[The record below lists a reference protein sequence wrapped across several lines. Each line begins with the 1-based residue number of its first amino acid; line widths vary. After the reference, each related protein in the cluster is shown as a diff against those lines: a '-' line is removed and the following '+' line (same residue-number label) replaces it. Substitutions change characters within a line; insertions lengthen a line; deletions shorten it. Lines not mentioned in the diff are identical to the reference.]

1 MRKIYSMLAL
11 LMTTALSALAGP
23 QTPSV
28 MMPSMYMGS
37 SFVANWGGNN
47 SDKYLLSVYT
57 LGDGVTKVAEDFS
70 KVNQKDGKLDAATP
84 GIPEGWTVDVAAKGT
99 TDVVYDGSK
108 NRILLDGDADHVT
121 TPVMVGGNMTSC
133 VFKANI
139 VHAEGITKDNSSVFA
154 VKVYDKEG
162 DLLTSGRIEALY
174 FASRQ
179 DFNVTEAFGYIP
191 ANVGRIEFAIEK
203 TDGHSVGDIAIS
215 SISYEFKAPK
225 FVMTD
230 REVTETHYT
239 VTGLDPE
246 AVYYYYV
253 KAQEGTEVSA
263 MSGIMLVDEYLPT
276 TALPASSVTANSFTA
291 NWEYLP
297 KSAGYI
303 VQGYRYDVAKT
314 SGVREVLKE
323 NFSKSTKGTVAL
335 PITYV
340 SNADELT
347 DCPGWTGRNLIA
359 AAGMMGA
366 NSGRF
371 PMNMSYVHS
380 PEMNLSASKGVY
392 TVHVKAHGTAGD
404 QLSVYHVGYMVDGH
418 LVMHKLTFDANGDA
432 EDTWEM
438 EDGDGQTVLS
448 FEESKMKP
456 FLLDVVEV
464 TQKVNAGDVTTVVL
478 PEVRV
483 NDGKA
488 TSYTFTDMVSDCRYG
503 YTVTGWRTDDYKSEL
518 KSTTSEYVYVNL
530 SSTDGISNGTVSVGK
545 PQVSVSGNTVMVTLA
560 QAAPIYLIGIDGSTR
575 QVVAGHAGANT
586 LTVEPGQVYIVKAGG
601 YAFKFV
607 AK

>member
-1 MRKIYSMLAL
+1 MRKVYSMLAL

-23 QTPSV
+23 QAPLIKEA
-28 MMPSMYMGS
+28 SMYTGN
-37 SFVANWGGNN
+37 SFVANWGGDN
-47 SDKYLLSVYT
+47 SNKYLLSVYT
-57 LGDGVTKVAEDFS
+57 VGEGVTQVTEDFS
-70 KVNQKDGKLDAATP
+70 KVNQKDGKLDAANP
-84 GIPEGWTVDVAAKGT
+84 GIPAGWTVDVAAKGT

-121 TPVMVGGNMTSC
+121 TPIMVGGNMTSC

-215 SISYEFKAPK
+215 SISYEFKASK

-263 MSGIMLVDEYLPT
+263 MSGIMLVDEFLPT
-276 TALPASSVTANSFTA
+276 TALPASNVTANSFTA

-303 VQGYRYDVAKT
+303 VR
-314 SGVREVLKE
+314 
-323 NFSKSTKGTVAL
+323 L
-335 PITYV
+335 P
-340 SNADELT
+340 L
-347 DCPGWTGRNLIA
+347 
-359 AAGMMGA
+359 
-366 NSGRF
+366 
-371 PMNMSYVHS
+371 
-380 PEMNLSASKGVY
+380 
-392 TVHVKAHGTAGD
+392 
-404 QLSVYHVGYMVDGH
+404 
-418 LVMHKLTFDANGDA
+418 
-432 EDTWEM
+432 
-438 EDGDGQTVLS
+438 
-448 FEESKMKP
+448 
-456 FLLDVVEV
+456 
-464 TQKVNAGDVTTVVL
+464 
-478 PEVRV
+478 
-483 NDGKA
+483 
-488 TSYTFTDMVSDCRYG
+488 
-503 YTVTGWRTDDYKSEL
+503 
-518 KSTTSEYVYVNL
+518 
-530 SSTDGISNGTVSVGK
+530 
-545 PQVSVSGNTVMVTLA
+545 
-560 QAAPIYLIGIDGSTR
+560 
-575 QVVAGHAGANT
+575 
-586 LTVEPGQVYIVKAGG
+586 
-601 YAFKFV
+601 
-607 AK
+607 

>member
-1 MRKIYSMLAL
+1 MLAL
-11 LMTTALSALAGP
+11 LLTTALSALAGP
-23 QTPSV
+23 QAPFIKGAT
-28 MMPSMYMGS
+28 MYTGK
-37 SFVANWGGNN
+37 SFVANWG
-47 SDKYLLSVYT
+47 SDTPSKYLLSVYT
-57 LGDGVTKVAEDFS
+57 LGEGVAQVTENFS
-70 KVNQKDGKLDAATP
+70 KVNQKDGKLDEANP
-84 GIPEGWTVDVAAKGT
+84 GIPQGWTVDVSAHGT
-99 TDVVYDGSK
+99 TDVIYDGST
-108 NRILLDGDADHVT
+108 NRILLDANEDRVVT
-121 TPVMVGGNMTSC
+121 PLMVGGNMTSC

-139 VHAEGITKDNSSVFA
+139 VHADGITKDNSSVFT

-162 DLLTSGRIEALY
+162 DLLTSGRVEALY

-179 DFNVTEAFGYIP
+179 DFSVTEAFGYTP
-191 ANVGRIEFAIEK
+191 RNVGRIEFTIEK
-203 TDGHSVGDIAIS
+203 DETRKVGDIAIS
-215 SISYEFKAPK
+215 SITYEYKSPK
-225 FVMTD
+225 YVLTD
-230 REVTETHYT
+230 QEVAEDHYT

-253 KAQEGTEVSA
+253 KAQEGTEVSDL
-263 MSGIMLVDEYLPT
+263 SPIMLVDEFLPT
-276 TALPASSVTANSFTA
+276 TALPASNVAAHSFTA

-314 SGVREVLKE
+314 AGVREVLKE

-340 SNADELT
+340 SNPDDLT

-359 AAGMMGA
+359 AAGMLGA
-366 NSGRF
+366 NSGSFR
-371 PMNMSYVHS
+371 PMNLSYVHS
-380 PEMNLSASKGVY
+380 PEMNLSASKGAY
-392 TVHVKAHGTAGD
+392 TIHVKAHGTAGD
-404 QLSVYHVGYMVDGH
+404 QLSVYHVGYTVNGQ
-418 LVMHKLTFDANGDA
+418 LVMHKLKFDANGEA

-438 EDGDGQTVLS
+438 QDGDGQTVLS

-464 TQKVNAGDVTTVVL
+464 TQKINAGDVTTVVL

-488 TSYTFTDMVSDCRYG
+488 TSYTFTDMVSDSRYG
-503 YTVTGWRTDDYKSEL
+503 YTVRGWRADDYKNEL
-518 KSTTSEYVYVNL
+518 LSDISSYVYVDL
-530 SSTDGISNGTVSVGK
+530 SSTDGISNGTVSAGK
-545 PQVSVSGNTVMVTLA
+545 PQVSVCGNTATVVLA
-560 QAAPIYLIGIDGSTR
+560 QAAPIYLIGINGSTK
-575 QVVAGHAGANT
+575 QVVAGRAGANT

-607 AK
+607 AQ

>member
-1 MRKIYSMLAL
+1 MRQVYSMLAL

-23 QTPSV
+23 QVPLIKEA
-28 MMPSMYMGS
+28 SMYTGN
-37 SFVANWGGNN
+37 SFVANWGGDN
-47 SDKYLLSVYT
+47 SNKYLLSVYT
-57 LGDGVTKVAEDFS
+57 VGEGVTQVTEDFS
-70 KVNQKDGKLDAATP
+70 KVNQKDGKLDAANP
-84 GIPEGWTVDVAAKGT
+84 GIPAGWTVDVAAKGT

-121 TPVMVGGNMTSC
+121 TPIMVGGNMTSC

-215 SISYEFKAPK
+215 SISYEFKASK

-263 MSGIMLVDEYLPT
+263 MSGIMLVDEFLPT
-276 TALPASSVTANSFTA
+276 TALPASNVTANSFTA

-340 SNADELT
+340 SNVDDLT
-347 DCPGWTGRNLIA
+347 DCPGWSGRNLIA
-359 AAGMMGA
+359 AAGMLGA

-371 PMNMSYVHS
+371 PMNMSYVYS

-404 QLSVYHVGYMVDGH
+404 QLSVYHVGYMVNGQ

-438 EDGDGQTVLS
+438 TDGDGQTVLS
-448 FEESKMKP
+448 FDESKMKP

-464 TQKVNAGDVTTVVL
+464 TQKVNAGDITTVVL

-483 NDGKA
+483 NDGKT
-488 TSYTFTDMVSDCRYG
+488 TSYTFTDMVPDSRYS
-503 YTVTGWRTDDYKSEL
+503 YTVTGWRTDDYKNEL
-518 KSTTSEYVYVNL
+518 KSVTSDYVYVTL
-530 SSTDGISNGTVSVGK
+530 SSTDGISNGTVSGGK
-545 PQVSVSGNTVMVTLA
+545 PQVFVSGNTATVVLA
-560 QAAPIYLIGIDGSTR
+560 QAAPIYLIGIDGGTK
-575 QVVAGHAGANT
+575 QMLAGHAGANT